1 MAERMPGATRGGPLS
16 PISTLIARSQVKYQG
31 FARRL
36 GSDTIAY
43 SISEAAFTIQFGSY
57 QPPPIPYLDFAPLS
71 RNRRSLYPPS
81 LLRKRKE
88 LGYNSGAE
96 RSGEGERAINM
107 VNLIARGTEKSF
119 TILYQVEILPNSSF
133 WRS

>member
-71 RNRRSLYPPS
+71 RNRRSLP
-81 LLRKRKE
+81 REEKRKE

-96 RSGEGERAINM
+96 RSGEKREGE
-107 VNLIARGTEKSF
+107 L
-119 TILYQVEILPNSSF
+119 
-133 WRS
+133 

>member
-1 MAERMPGATRGGPLS
+1 MPGATRGEPLS

-71 RNRRSLYPPS
+71 RNRRSLPPPS
-81 LLRKRKE
+81 VREKNWVIFRRDL
-88 LGYNSGAE
+88 E
-96 RSGEGERAINM
+96 RRGEEEGRAINM
-107 VNLIARGTEKSF
+107 VNLIARA
-119 TILYQVEILPNSSF
+119 P
-133 WRS
+133 